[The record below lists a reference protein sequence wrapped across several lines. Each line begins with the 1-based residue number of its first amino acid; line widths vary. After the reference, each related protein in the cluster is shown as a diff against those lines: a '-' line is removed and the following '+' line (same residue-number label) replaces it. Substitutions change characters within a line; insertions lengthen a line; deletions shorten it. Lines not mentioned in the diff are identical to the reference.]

1 MKLVAPDYY
10 TDFKCIADKCR
21 HSCCV
26 GWEIDI
32 DEKSYERFMKMP
44 GDFGERVRKS
54 ITMGEEG
61 PYFHMTNDG
70 KCPFLNEK
78 GLCDMIIAEGEES
91 LCQICADHPRYRNF
105 WSDREEIGLGMC
117 CEAAAMLIL
126 GRKEPVKDVI
136 LEDDG
141 GNEELSEEEA
151 EILEYRNLL
160 IEMAQDR
167 TKPVKERVNDMLYE
181 LGMSENIAYARWAE
195 FLMGLERL
203 DDAWADRLETL
214 FDEYDGASGLD
225 DFETAF
231 EQLLTYLIRR
241 HVPESACDCDVEVC
255 ALYVIL
261 MWSVMRRMCEVFAC
275 EYGKITLPDIAE
287 IARLY
292 SGEIEYSDENIG
304 AVMNEICEKGL

>member
-10 TDFKCIADKCR
+10 NDFKCIADKCR

-32 DEKSYERFMKMP
+32 DEESYERFMKMP
-44 GDFGERVRKS
+44 GNFGERVRRS
-54 ITMGEEG
+54 ITMGEDG

-70 KCPFLNEK
+70 KCPFLNEN
-78 GLCDMIIAEGEES
+78 GLCDMIIAEGEDC

-117 CEAAAMLIL
+117 CEAAALLIL

-141 GNEELSEEEA
+141 EDDVLSEEEA

-167 TKPVKERVNDMLYE
+167 TKPVTERVNDMLYE

-203 DDAWADRLETL
+203 DDEWADRLETL
-214 FDEYDGASGLD
+214 FDEYDGESGLD

-261 MWSVMRRMCEVFAC
+261 MWSVMRRLCENFAREC
-275 EYGKITLPDIAE
+275 GKITLPDIAE

-304 AVMNEICEKGL
+304 AIMNEICEKGL